1 MHRRFSARN
10 ENGFTLI
17 EVTVAISLLVI
28 VALAAGA
35 FTVSALKL
43 STEQQRMQVA
53 VTVAGER
60 MEQVQRLTTSS
71 AQLNSLVAGRDKST
85 VEAAWAAAAGVS
97 GVAQTYPAWGS
108 AGAQTIPLTQVSTR
122 SGTDYTSAVLI
133 GTCYQAPKGGAC
145 TKDAR
150 YIADPGAGSI
160 TDKAQMIRVIVTVTY
175 PGGCGDAGG
184 CRYTALAMFDT
195 RGDLTWETK

>member
-1 MHRRFSARN
+1 MHRWFSTRN

-43 STEQQRMQVA
+43 STQQQRMQVA

-71 AQLNSLVAGRDKST
+71 AQLTSLVAGRDESAVKS
-85 VEAAWAAAAGVS
+85 AWAAAAGVS

-108 AGAQTIPLTQVSTR
+108 AGAQTIPLTQVSSR

-145 TKDAR
+145 AKDAR
-150 YIADPGAGSI
+150 YSYDPGAAAI
-160 TDKAQMIRVIVTVTY
+160 TDKSQMIRVIVTVTY